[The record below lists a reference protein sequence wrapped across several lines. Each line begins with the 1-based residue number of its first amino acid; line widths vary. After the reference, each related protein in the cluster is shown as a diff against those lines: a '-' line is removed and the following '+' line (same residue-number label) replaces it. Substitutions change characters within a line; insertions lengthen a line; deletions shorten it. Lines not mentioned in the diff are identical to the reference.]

1 MHSLDEPG
9 SEATPRR
16 PGIFARDWQKA
27 LVILLTILA
36 ACALLWVIWQIVT
49 PILRTVILFLLAGV
63 LTFALAPPVSLLE
76 RRIRN
81 RLVAIAVVSL
91 LFGGLLIGG
100 IVLLAG
106 PFVSQ
111 ATTLAGDLPRY
122 MDELQRRT
130 PEIEAMFEPY
140 GLRVDLAEMQQR
152 ILSTID
158 QNGVSL
164 LTQLVGSIG
173 EVGGMLVDALLTV
186 VISFYL
192 LVDGPAIRRRV
203 LSVVPA
209 DHQGKALFFEANAS
223 RVLGGYLRGQ
233 LIMAGLMGIL
243 AGIGVALLGLPYAVV
258 LGVLA
263 GLFALVPMFGPI
275 LAAVPAVLVAL
286 FQPFPTVIWVLILFV
301 AISQIVTNV
310 LGPRITGHAVG
321 LHPLAAMFAL
331 LAGFQLAGFLGGL
344 FAVPLAGILWV
355 LITAA
360 YRNAVVEPPPA
371 RRVLLPRLRRRE
383 VAAAAAAVEPPPY
396 RADQEGTPSPPRRV

>member
-1 MHSLDEPG
+1 MLSLDEPG
-9 SEATPRR
+9 SEAGPRR
-16 PGIFARDWQKA
+16 PSIFARDWQKA

-36 ACALLWVIWQIVT
+36 AFALLWVIWQIVT
-49 PILRTVILFLLAGV
+49 PILHTVILFLLAGI
-63 LTFALAPPVSLLE
+63 LTFALGPPVSLLE
-76 RRIRN
+76 RRIGN
-81 RLVAIAVVSL
+81 RLVAIGVVSL

-122 MDELQRRT
+122 MEDLQRRT
-130 PEIEAMFEPY
+130 PEIESRLRES
-140 GLRVDLAEMQQR
+140 GVRVDLGDLQQR
-152 ILSTID
+152 LLTAID
-158 QNGVSL
+158 RNGVGL
-164 LTQLVGSIG
+164 LTTLVGSIG
-173 EVGGMLVDALLTV
+173 GVGGLLVDALLAL
-186 VISFYL
+186 VIAFYL

-203 LSVVPA
+203 LDVIPA
-209 DHQGKALFFEANAS
+209 QHQGKALFFEANAS

-233 LIMAGLMGIL
+233 LIMAALMGIS

-263 GLFALVPMFGPI
+263 ALFALVPMFGPI
-275 LAAVPAVLVAL
+275 LSAVPAVLVAL
-286 FQPFPTVIWVLILFV
+286 FQPFPTVVWVLILFV

-331 LAGFQLAGFLGGL
+331 LAGFQVAGFLGGL

-355 LITAA
+355 LIAAA
-360 YRNAVVEPPPA
+360 YRNVIAEPPLPP

-383 VAAAAAAVEPPPY
+383 VAGVAAERPAHLAE
-396 RADQEGTPSPPRRV
+396 REGSPHP